1 MDKVVFMPLKVE
13 DLEDQSR
20 FREIMA
26 IKYSDVVDFVLE
38 NIRKKSDL
46 MMFFWSVCI
55 IFLGL
60 AVFVRVDIAGNYP
73 GRSIFFHSLLGFIIF
88 PVLCIPLHEG
98 LHIIPY
104 LLAGARNIRTGMDLR
119 QYIFYVTAHRHVTGP
134 LKFITIASMPFI
146 SISTAVIVLELTLPG
161 LWKWSLS
168 VFLFVHATMCAG
180 DVALLNF
187 YRLNGWKKI
196 YTWDDA
202 DRKVSYFYEKL

>member
-1 MDKVVFMPLKVE
+1 MDKVVIMPLKVE
-13 DLEDQSR
+13 DLEDKSR
-20 FREIMA
+20 FREIMVLR
-26 IKYSDVVDFVLE
+26 YSDVVDFVLE

-46 MMFFWSVCI
+46 MMFFWSVCV
-55 IFLGL
+55 IFLGI
-60 AVFVRVDIAGNYP
+60 AVFVRVDIAGTYP
-73 GRSIFFHSLLGFIIF
+73 GRSIFFHTLLGFIIF

-98 LHIIPY
+98 MHIIPY

-119 QYIFYVTAHRHVTGP
+119 QYIFYVTVHRHVTGP
-134 LKFITIASMPFI
+134 LQFITIASMPFI
-146 SISTAVIVLELTLPG
+146 SISTAAIFLALTLPG

-168 VFLFVHATMCAG
+168 AFLFVHATMCAG

-187 YRLNGWKKI
+187 YRLSGWKKI

>member
-1 MDKVVFMPLKVE
+1 MPLKIE

-20 FREIMA
+20 FRQIMA
-26 IKYSDVVDFVLE
+26 MSYSEVIDFVLE

-46 MMFFWSVCI
+46 MIFFWSACI
-55 IFLGL
+55 IFLGI
-60 AVFVRVDIAGNYP
+60 AITVRVDIAGQYP
-73 GRSIFFHSLLGFIIF
+73 GRNIFFHSLLGFVIF
-88 PVLCIPLHEG
+88 PLLCIPLHEG

-104 LLAGARNIRTGMDLR
+104 LLVGARNIRIGMDPG

-134 LKFITIASMPFI
+134 LQFIIIASFPFI
-146 SISTAVIVLELTLPG
+146 LISTSAILLALILPG

-180 DVALLNF
+180 DIALLNF
-187 YRLNGWKKI
+187 YRLRGWKKI

-202 DRKVSYFYEKL
+202 DGKVSYFYEKLQ